1 MYLTISTWQE
11 IEARIKSGK
20 TSIIIP
26 IGSHEQHGPTG
37 LIGTDALCPQIIADE
52 AQKMGDI
59 LIGPNFGV
67 GQAQHHMAFAG
78 SMTLRPSTM
87 IATIV
92 DWTNSL
98 AMHGFTHI
106 YWLNGHGGNCA
117 TMNAAFS
124 ETYHQ
129 YSLKGEKAPFK
140 QYLMNWW
147 ELPGITKL
155 CLDMFPK
162 GHGSHGT
169 ASEVAITYWRFK
181 EREALNQMQLEPKIA
196 PNGTIRDALDYRKQF
211 PDGRIGSDPTQA
223 TIELG
228 GKIVDASAK
237 ALLQDFAEFEKL
249 N

>member
-1 MYLTISTWQE
+1 MYLTKATWPE
-11 IEARIKSGK
+11 IDARIKDKK
-20 TSIIIP
+20 TAIAIA

-37 LIGTDALCPQIIADE
+37 LIGTDAMCPQIILDE
-52 AQKMGDI
+52 AHNHSDI

-98 AMHGFTHI
+98 AHHGFTHI

-117 TMNAAFS
+117 TINAAFS

-129 YSLKGEKAPFK
+129 YSMRGENAPFK
-140 QYLMNWW
+140 HLLMNWW
-147 ELPGITKL
+147 ELPNITKL
-155 CLDMFPK
+155 CLDLFPI
-162 GHGSHGT
+162 GHGSHAT
-169 ASEVAITYWRFK
+169 ASEVALTYWRFQD
-181 EREALNQMQLEPKIA
+181 REILNQLKLEPKIA
-196 PNGTIRDALDYRKQF
+196 PNGAIRDALDYKRQF
-211 PDGRIGSDPTQA
+211 PDGRIGSDPTTA

-228 GKIVDASAK
+228 GKIVDACAK
-237 ALLQDFAEFEKL
+237 SFLQSFEEFSKA
-249 N
+249 

>member
-1 MYLTISTWQE
+1 MYLSAATWQE

-20 TSIIIP
+20 KSIIIP

-37 LIGTDALCPQIIADE
+37 LIGTDAMCPQIILDE
-52 AQKMGDI
+52 AQKQADI

-98 AMHGFTHI
+98 AHHGFTHI

-117 TMNAAFS
+117 TINAAFS

-129 YSLKGEKAPFK
+129 YSMKGENAPFK
-140 QYLMNWW
+140 HILMNWW
-147 ELPGITKL
+147 ELPGITKFCMDL
-155 CLDMFPK
+155 FPI
-162 GHGSHGT
+162 GHGSHAT
-169 ASEVAITYWRFK
+169 ASEVALTYWRFK
-181 EREALNQMQLEPKIA
+181 ERESLNQLKLEPKIA
-196 PNGTIRDALDYRKQF
+196 PSGSIRDALDYRKQF
-211 PDGRIGSDPTQA
+211 PDGRIGSDPTTA

-228 GKIVDASAK
+228 GKIVDASVK
-237 ALLQDFAEFEKL
+237 ALLESFKEFEKA
-249 N
+249 

>member
-1 MYLTISTWQE
+1 MYLTKSTWQE
-11 IEARIKSGK
+11 IETRVRSGK
-20 TSIIIP
+20 TGIIIA

-37 LIGTDALCPQIIADE
+37 LIGTDAICPQIIADE
-52 AQKMGDI
+52 AQAQADI
-59 LIGPNFGV
+59 LIGPNFGL

-98 AMHGFTHI
+98 AHHGFTHI

-117 TMNAAFS
+117 TINAAFS

-129 YSLKGEKAPFK
+129 FSMRGEIAPFK
-140 QYLMNWW
+140 HMLMNWW
-147 ELPGITKL
+147 ELPGITDF
-155 CLDMFPK
+155 CLKMFPI

-169 ASEVAITYWRFK
+169 ASEVALTYYRFPD
-181 EREALNQMQLEPKIA
+181 REKLNQMALSPKIA
-196 PNGTIRDALDYRKQF
+196 PTGTIRDAIDYRAQF

-223 TIELG
+223 TKEKGEEI
-228 GKIVDASAK
+228 AK
-237 ALLQDFAEFEKL
+237 ACAMALIADFEKFIK